1 MKLLKNWLPAI
12 LLFFFFLFV
21 WEFSVV
27 IFDVP
32 NWLLPSPS
40 VIMFDF
46 HNHTSLIIEHS
57 QKTILEIISGLFIS
71 LILAFSLSVAISW
84 SSILNKAIFPFI
96 ITSQIIPI
104 FTLAPLIIVWFGT
117 GIASKIIVIVLF
129 TFFPV
134 VITTFNGLKSS
145 DKVLVDMFKT
155 LGANKFQIYSKLYIP
170 NALPQIFS
178 GIKVASV
185 LSVIGAV
192 IGEWIGSSGGL
203 GWLIKLSGPQFKT
216 ERIFAAIVTLSVIAL
231 LLYLV
236 TILLEKFFL
245 KKYPKS

>member
-12 LLFFFFLFV
+12 LLFFFFLLV
-21 WEFSVV
+21 WEFSVI

-71 LILAFSLSVAISW
+71 LFLAFSLSVAISW
-84 SSILNKAIFPFI
+84 SSILNKAIFPFV

-155 LGANKFQIYSKLYIP
+155 LGANKLQIYTKLYIP

>member
-1 MKLLKNWLPAI
+1 M
-12 LLFFFFLFV
+12 
-21 WEFSVV
+21 
-27 IFDVP
+27 
-32 NWLLPSPS
+32 
-40 VIMFDF
+40 
-46 HNHTSLIIEHS
+46 
-57 QKTILEIISGLFIS
+57 
-71 LILAFSLSVAISW
+71 AISW
-84 SSILNKAIFPFI
+84 SSILNKAIFPFV

-117 GIASKIIVIVLF
+117 GIASKIIVIVLL

-134 VITTFNGLKSS
+134 VITTYNGLKSS

-155 LGANKFQIYSKLYIP
+155 LGANKLQIYTKLYIP

-216 ERIFAAIVTLSVIAL
+216 ERIFAAIVTLSIIAL
-231 LLYLV
+231 SLYLV

-245 KKYPKS
+245 KKYPKL

>member
-12 LLFFFFLFV
+12 LLFFFFLLV
-21 WEFSVV
+21 WEFSVI

-32 NWLLPSPS
+32 NWLLPAQS
-40 VIMFDF
+40 VILFDF

-71 LILAFSLSVAISW
+71 LFLAFSLSVAISW
-84 SSILNKAIFPFI
+84 SSILNKAIFPFV

-155 LGANKFQIYSKLYIP
+155 LGANKLQIYTKLYIP

-216 ERIFAAIVTLSVIAL
+216 ERIFAAIVTLSIIAL
-231 LLYLV
+231 SLYLV

>member
-12 LLFFFFLFV
+12 LLFFFFLLV
-21 WEFSVV
+21 WEFSVI

-32 NWLLPSPS
+32 NWLLPAPS
-40 VIMFDF
+40 VILFDF

-71 LILAFSLSVAISW
+71 LLLAFSLSVAISW
-84 SSILNKAIFPFI
+84 SSILNKAIFPFV

-155 LGANKFQIYSKLYIP
+155 LGVNKLLIYTKLYIP

>member
-12 LLFFFFLFV
+12 LLFFFFLLV
-21 WEFSVV
+21 WEFSVI

-32 NWLLPSPS
+32 NWLLPAPS
-40 VIMFDF
+40 VILFDF

-71 LILAFSLSVAISW
+71 LFLAFSLSVAISW
-84 SSILNKAIFPFI
+84 SSILNKAIFPFV

-155 LGANKFQIYSKLYIP
+155 LGANKLQIYTKLYIP

-192 IGEWIGSSGGL
+192 IGEGIGSSGGL